1 MKKWVK
7 ESNLRV
13 FWRKQRER
21 ERISVEFGVMG
32 SSSLLAA
39 VGLALLLLS
48 ACLLIDD
55 VEASVGRITLKKKK
69 AWDRKGVRHTS
80 QATRAKGQGLLKDE
94 SVGDAGADGE
104 DDVALVNYLDAQ
116 YYGEIQIGSPKQS
129 FLVIFD
135 TGSSN
140 LWVPSSKCHLSVH

>member
-1 MKKWVK
+1 M
-7 ESNLRV
+7 
-13 FWRKQRER
+13 
-21 ERISVEFGVMG
+21 EFVVMG

-39 VGLALLLLS
+39 VVLALLLLS

-55 VEASVGRITLKKKK
+55 VDASVGRIALKKKK
-69 AWDRKGVRHTS
+69 AWDRQGLRHTS
-80 QATRAKGQGLLKDE
+80 QATRAKGQELLKDE
-94 SVGDAGADGE
+94 SVGDGE

-140 LWVPSSKCHLSVH
+140 LWVPSSKCHLSVN

>member
-1 MKKWVK
+1 MK
-7 ESNLRV
+7 SNLRV
-13 FWRKQRER
+13 FLRKQKER
-21 ERISVEFGVMG
+21 NVQFGAMG

-39 VGLALLLLS
+39 VVLALLLLS

-69 AWDRKGVRHTS
+69 AWDRKALRHTS

-94 SVGDAGADGE
+94 SVGGLADGE

-140 LWVPSSKCHLSVH
+140 LWVPSSKCHLSVY